1 MMKDITTNLFRVKSQ
16 IQTPSVG
23 GLLVAE
29 PFLRESYFN
38 HGVVSL
44 IDYIPGEGATGVV
57 MNNRTEY
64 QLSELLEGI
73 EHRQDIPVFCGGPLG
88 QDRLYFLHTLGSEIV
103 PEARKYSSGFYVGGN
118 FDAITSYVNAGYPV
132 EGYVRFFIGY
142 SNWSEGQLEKEI
154 RQESWALAPA
164 PESPNDLLQSAGD
177 RYWHRTVRSLGPAY
191 RSWTLMPRNVSAN

>member
-1 MMKDITTNLFRVKSQ
+1 MKDITTNLFRVKSQ
-16 IQTPSVG
+16 IQLPAVG

-44 IDYIPGEGATGVV
+44 IDYQPGEGATGVV

-64 QLSELLEGI
+64 HLSELLDGV

-88 QDRLYFLHTLGSEIV
+88 QDRLYFLHTLGSEII
-103 PEARKYSSGFYVGGN
+103 PEAREYTSGIYVGGD
-118 FDAITSYVNAGYPV
+118 FDAVISYINAGYPID
-132 EGYVRFFIGY
+132 GCVRFFIGY
-142 SNWSEGQLEKEI
+142 SNWAEGQLEREI
-154 RQESWALAPA
+154 RQENWALAPL
-164 PESPNDLLQSAGD
+164 PESSTELLQSAGD
-177 RYWHRTVRSLGPAY
+177 RYWHRVVRSLGPAY